1 MIIAIKQGQ
10 FVVVDYPMCTCV
22 IYVKLLQCTI
32 GIILVYILR
41 STCPYIL
48 SIYFLQNRSSWN
60 FLPEENSSSEYMIS
74 SFRPKISYKCSALK
88 RSTSKTFHFSL
99 QCLQSNM
106 KASHYI
112 KKCKKCLNSCESW
125 IRFLRPSNVVSL
137 HKKWSFPLRI
147 SSINVTKSTGNCE
160 FGQIYWRNS

>member
-1 MIIAIKQGQ
+1 MYICNLCEII
-10 FVVVDYPMCTCV
+10 V
-22 IYVKLLQCTI
+22 IYYRHYAGVHSKKQ
-32 GIILVYILR
+32 
-41 STCPYIL
+41 L
-48 SIYFLQNRSSWN
+48 SIFFLQNMSSWD
-60 FLPEENSSSEYMIS
+60 FRPEENSPSEYMIS
-74 SFRPKISYKCSALK
+74 SFRPKISCRCSALK

-112 KKCKKCLNSCESW
+112 KKCKKYLNSCESW
-125 IRFLRPSNVVSL
+125 IRFLRPNIVVSL

>member
-1 MIIAIKQGQ
+1 MFRNVNIFGRFLKLHKLSLMIIAIKQGK

-41 STCPYIL
+41 SSCPYIL
-48 SIYFLQNRSSWN
+48 SIYFLQNMSSWN
-60 FLPEENSSSEYMIS
+60 FRPEENSSSEYMIS
-74 SFRPKISYKCSALK
+74 SFRPKILYKCSALK

-112 KKCKKCLNSCESW
+112 KKCKKCLNSFWGQATWC
-125 IRFLRPSNVVSL
+125 
-137 HKKWSFPLRI
+137 HC
-147 SSINVTKSTGNCE
+147 TKNE
-160 FGQIYWRNS
+160 VFH